1 MTPRQL
7 KGQLCYTTTMYL
19 AVDVGGTK
27 TLLGCFTSS
36 GELKETVKFKTPVL
50 YHDFRDE
57 LEKNVA
63 KLSTNKFVGGCVA
76 IPGRVD
82 RQNGVGIVFG
92 NLPWTNIPIKSDVE
106 RIANCPITIENDANL
121 AGLFEA
127 RQVADTYK
135 RALYITVSTGI
146 GGVIVN
152 NGKIERP
159 TQDAEIGHM
168 LLEHEGKL
176 MRWEEFASGRAI
188 VAKFGKKASE
198 IDVTDS
204 TAWYII
210 SRNIAVGL
218 IDVIATSVPDVVIV
232 GGGVG
237 SHFAKFGDRL
247 MEELKIYENP
257 LLKLPKIVMA
267 THPEEAVVYG
277 CFEMAKDTYGSHQK

>member
-1 MTPRQL
+1 
-7 KGQLCYTTTMYL
+7 MYL